1 MPFMHPSS
9 NHPLLL
15 RVVDDLAGPGWS
27 QQSIFLP
34 PTLTAELAAECRARA
49 AAGELAPAAIGRG
62 SEQLVQKGV
71 RGDYTTWLESGQ
83 CAPGDAYLALME
95 SLRQTLNRELFLGL
109 QELECHFALYPPG
122 ACYQRHLDRFRDDD
136 SRTVTVVLY
145 LNEAWQPD
153 EGGELRLYLPNGQ
166 AHDVI
171 PQGGTLA
178 CFMSGDFPHEVLP
191 ATRERLSLTG
201 WFRRRADNPL

>member
-1 MPFMHPSS
+1 MQTSAD
-9 NHPLLL
+9 HPLLL
-15 RVVDDLAGPGWS
+15 RIVDDLATHGWS

-34 PTLTAELAAECRARA
+34 RTLTAELAAECRARA
-49 AAGELAPAAIGRG
+49 AAGELTPAAIGRG
-62 SEQLVQKGV
+62 FQQEVLEAV
-71 RGDYTTWLESGQ
+71 RGDYTVWLESGQ

-95 SLRQTLNRELFLGL
+95 ALRLTINRELFLGL
-109 QELECHFALYPPG
+109 EELECHFALYPPG
-122 ACYQRHLDRFRDDD
+122 AFYLRHLDRFRDDD

-153 EGGELRLYLPNGQ
+153 EGGELRLYLPDGRS
-166 AHDVI
+166 HDVL

-178 CFMSGDFPHEVLP
+178 CFMSADFPHEVVP

-201 WFRRRADNPL
+201 WFRRRADNPLEVL